1 MIHARVDG
9 RRGILISMDT
19 TTRILKI
26 EMDSDDGFIVT
37 FSDKTTAGYVVE
49 ELLELRPVRE
59 CYENLGRRMQIQP
72 SPISAIQ

>member
-1 MIHARVDG
+1 M
-9 RRGILISMDT
+9 LISMDT

-26 EMDSDDGFIVT
+26 EMDSDDGIIVT

-59 CYENLGRRMQIQP
+59 CYTNPGRRMQTRP
-72 SPISAIQ
+72 SPVSAIQ

>member
-1 MIHARVDG
+1 M
-9 RRGILISMDT
+9 LISMDT

-49 ELLELRPVRE
+49 ELLELRPARE
-59 CYENLGRRMQIQP
+59 CYKNLGRRTRTLP

>member
-1 MIHARVDG
+1 
-9 RRGILISMDT
+9 MDT

-59 CYENLGRRMQIQP
+59 CYENLGGRMQTRP
-72 SPISAIQ
+72 LPVSAIQ

>member
-1 MIHARVDG
+1 M
-9 RRGILISMDT
+9 LICMDT

-59 CYENLGRRMQIQP
+59 CLKNLGRGTRTLPSQIT
-72 SPISAIQ
+72 AIQ

>member
-1 MIHARVDG
+1 
-9 RRGILISMDT
+9 MDT

-26 EMDSDDGFIVT
+26 EMDSDDGIIVT

-59 CYENLGRRMQIQP
+59 VYEDLGHRMRTRP
-72 SPISAIQ
+72 SPVSAFQ